1 MEIMFK
7 ICCSKDTKNLP
18 LQKLLTSYFCLLN
31 SKTMQAYLIWL
42 IAALALIIFEI
53 CSATFGAIC
62 FAIGAGFSAL
72 AAGLGAN
79 LTWQI
84 VIFAIVSLLTFVFLR
99 PFMMKFLDRKSKDV
113 KTNADALVGRKAV
126 VSERIDAAQH
136 TGRVAVDGDDWKA
149 ITEDGSVVEKGAEVE
164 IVKLDS
170 IILTVRKPKAES

>member
-1 MEIMFK
+1 
-7 ICCSKDTKNLP
+7 
-18 LQKLLTSYFCLLN
+18 
-31 SKTMQAYLIWL
+31 MQAYLIWL
-42 IAALALIIFEI
+42 IAAIVLIIFEI

-84 VIFAIVSLLTFVFLR
+84 IVFAVVSLLTFIFLR

-113 KTNADALVGRKAV
+113 KTNADALVGRKGI

-136 TGRVAVDGDDWKA
+136 TGRVAIDGDDWKA
-149 ITEDGSVVEKGAEVE
+149 VTADGSVIEKGVEVE

-170 IILTVRKPKAES
+170 IILTVKTI